1 MKAVLNFALLALA
14 IRRISRRSTG
24 KPKNGNAGYCSM
36 WDPTWYM
43 HKANEITTP
52 SDCNAPFAAIGNDM
66 LEREE

>member
-1 MKAVLNFALLALA
+1 MK
-14 IRRISRRSTG
+14 G

>member
-1 MKAVLNFALLALA
+1 MKAVLNFALLA
-14 IRRISRRSTG
+14 R

>member
-1 MKAVLNFALLALA
+1 
-14 IRRISRRSTG
+14 
-24 KPKNGNAGYCSM
+24 M

-43 HKANEITTP
+43 HTANEITTP